1 MKMEESTD
9 TIAEI
14 LYRSGVRHVVASS
27 GSRSLRMVRAAARHT
42 GLTVRMIIDERV
54 AAFSALGISD
64 CVSEPVALVCTSG
77 SAMLNYAPAIS
88 EAYYRGV
95 PLIVITADRPI
106 NVIDINDGQTIH
118 QYHALDNIVKASV
131 DIDATTPCT
140 KDDFDIINRTIS
152 FSLSP
157 RKGPVHINLHLEEG
171 NDALTYKSIP
181 YDSLPVAPAGLSLSD
196 GTLSRHIKEIAH
208 NKILVFLGQMPPDS
222 NMDMIVE
229 QLSACPNVVV
239 IADIVSNCRA
249 AGVITDIESIIGK
262 IREDSGRFRPQTLI
276 TLGKTSPVSRNLK
289 EWLRG
294 IDGYSHWRINDKP
307 APEDTYNHLER
318 TIIADAPIFLKCL
331 ADNIPKHDVPSYK
344 EIWLN
349 LYRRA
354 QAIKTTLM
362 ASAQWSDIAAVSMIL
377 KQLPENYNIQCSN
390 GMSIRYMSLTGV
402 NGHKLYANRGVNGI
416 DGSTSTALGF
426 SSVAETPTLLV
437 TGDMSA
443 LYDISALFSGQLTQ
457 KFKMVV
463 LANDGG
469 EIFRLTKATRDYEH
483 REQLLC
489 NIPTVKWEYVAKSV
503 DMDYFEA
510 SDKEELSKVIPLFF
524 RMTGRASMLTVRTA
538 PENSEIY
545 RNIIKEI
552 YKKI

>member
-9 TIAEI
+9 IIAEI
-14 LYRSGVRHVVASS
+14 LYRSGVKHVVASS
-27 GSRSLRMVRAAARHT
+27 GSRSLRMVRAAADNT
-42 GLTVRMIIDERV
+42 GFSMHMVVDERV

-64 CVSEPVALVCTSG
+64 CVSQPVALVCTSG
-77 SAMLNYAPAIS
+77 SAMLNYAPAIA
-88 EAYYRGV
+88 EAYYRGI
-95 PLIVITADRPI
+95 PLIAITADRPI
-106 NVIDINDGQTIH
+106 DVIDINDGQTIH

-140 KDDFDIINRTIS
+140 KEGFDIINRTIS
-152 FSLSP
+152 LSLSP

-181 YDSLPVAPAGLSLSD
+181 YDGLPVAPAGLSMPD
-196 GTLSRHIKEIAH
+196 DTLSSHIKEIAY

-229 QLSACPNVVV
+229 QLLACPNVVV

-262 IREDSGRFRPQTLI
+262 IREESDRYRPQTVI

-289 EWLRG
+289 EWLRS
-294 IDGYSHWRINDKP
+294 IDGYNHWRINDRQE
-307 APEDTYNHLER
+307 PEDTYHHLER
-318 TIIADAPIFLKCL
+318 TIVADAPTFLKSL
-331 ADNIPKHDVPSYK
+331 VDNMPKRDVPSYR
-344 EIWLN
+344 EIWLD
-349 LYRRA
+349 LYDKA
-354 QAIKTTLM
+354 QAVKTSLM
-362 ASAQWSDIAAVSMIL
+362 TSAQWSDITAVGMIL
-377 KQLPENYNIQCSN
+377 EHLPENYNIQCSN

-402 NGHKLYANRGVNGI
+402 KGHTLYCNRGVNGI

-443 LYDISALFSGQLTQ
+443 IYDISALFSGQLTP
-457 KFKMVV
+457 KFKMVI

-469 EIFRLTKATRDYEH
+469 EIFRLTKATRDYER

-489 NIPTVKWEYVAKSV
+489 NIPTIKWEDVAKSV

-510 SDKEELSKVIPLFF
+510 SNKEELSKIIPSFF
-524 RMTGRASMLTVRTA
+524 SMTGRASMLVVRTS
-538 PENSEIY
+538 PGNSETY

-552 YKKI
+552 YNKI

>member
-171 NDALTYKSIP
+171 NDALTYKSIS
-181 YDSLPVAPAGLSLSD
+181 YDGLPVAPAELSMPDCSLS
-196 GTLSRHIKEIAH
+196 RYIKEIAH
-208 NKILVFLGQMPPDS
+208 NKILVFLGQMPPDR

-229 QLSACPNVVV
+229 QLSACPNIVV

-262 IREDSGRFRPQTLI
+262 IREDSVRFQPQTLI

-289 EWLRG
+289 EWFRG
-294 IDGYSHWRINDKP
+294 IDGYNHWRINDKP

-318 TIIADAPIFLKCL
+318 TIIADAPTFLKCL
-331 ADNIPKHDVPSYK
+331 ADNMPKHDVPSYK

-443 LYDISALFSGQLTQ
+443 LYDISALFSGQFTQ

-489 NIPTVKWEYVAKSV
+489 NIPTVKWEDVAKSV
-503 DMDYFEA
+503 GMDYFEA
-510 SDKEELSKVIPLFF
+510 SDNEELSKVIPLFF
-524 RMTGRASMLTVRTA
+524 RMTGRASMLTVRTT
-538 PENSEIY
+538 PGNSEIY
-545 RNIIKEI
+545 RNIIKVI